1 MKKKF
6 LAQFVSLALGPLT
19 ILTLMPIIIVF
30 RQTGNLGYSLEWEI
44 FSLVFIVVGLV
55 LFLIGR
61 VEGVYSDFDIS
72 KRQERE
78 RFYLVTLIL
87 TFIYF
92 IVTAL
97 MKGFFFRLT
106 AITLSSFLI
115 VLAFMVANSFLKASI
130 HLGIVCAFVFSMGL
144 FYGPNVF
151 IPLFFLIPL
160 MAWSRLELKQ
170 HTPKELLV
178 GGLLGTVITIA
189 SFIIWEFLI

>member
-1 MKKKF
+1 MKKEF

-19 ILTLMPIIIVF
+19 ILILMPIIIVY

-44 FSLVFIVVGLV
+44 FSLFFIFLGLAFFLVGRARG
-55 LFLIGR
+55 I
-61 VEGVYSDFDIS
+61 YSDFDIS

-87 TFIYF
+87 TFVYF
-92 IVTAL
+92 ISTAL
-97 MKGFFFRLT
+97 IKGFFFHLT
-106 AITLSSFLI
+106 AIILSSFLI
-115 VLAFMVANSFLKASI
+115 VLAFTVANSFIKASI
-130 HLGIVCAFVFSMGL
+130 HLGIVCAFVFAMGL
-144 FYGPNVF
+144 FYGPTVF

-160 MAWSRLELKQ
+160 MAWSRLDLKK

-178 GGLLGTVITIA
+178 GGLLGTLITIA